1 MGSEKKPGNGIHSIK
16 TKLMIALTAVCVVPL
31 AAAIIISYIFST
43 TTAQDD
49 AESLNLKQA
58 EYVENDFIKTLDA
71 NVQSIKLIAAAQET
85 RDYLS
90 YAERTTPT
98 PDNPS
103 AATAAMSKFLKSVD
117 DNLADGNSTVLT
129 NSSGANIA
137 RSKGNFTNIA
147 EREYFKKAMA
157 GTTYVSDLSIS
168 KTTGARI
175 IVPAVPVY
183 DNDGKNVIGVVTRNY
198 DVNYLHDRLLEELN
212 DGQMIFIIDRS
223 GQVVATSVQ
232 PMTAEDS
239 IDMSGEKAY
248 SLASS
253 GNPEGSYL
261 NTYNGLK
268 YITSYVQEPLTGWVI
283 IVSTEYRVVMASAKR
298 SAMIVVI
305 LGIVMSLVAVGI
317 AIMFGNS
324 IGKPA
329 LQINGALARIAD
341 GRFRRITGF
350 ENRQDEF
357 GSIVAN
363 ANTLIDRLKGIV
375 TDIKGAASTVYDSS
389 VELADTADQISKT
402 ADDVSEA
409 VQEIAS
415 GATQQAD
422 EIQHATESIQVIS
435 GNIDHVSGNAQMLA
449 DTAKSMNRESLK
461 SQEELKELQNS
472 SVQMSQAIDKITQTV
487 SATSQA
493 VDRISQK
500 VEAINSIASQT
511 NLLALNASIEAA
523 RAGDAG
529 RGFAV
534 VAEEIGKLADDSAAS
549 ANEIKAE
556 MQVLLSDSQ
565 QAVQVADEVAKTTR
579 AQQQILS
586 NTVNSIQGLIDGVK
600 ATVTGVDEINKN
612 SAACNDSKAV
622 VVDAMNNLSAI
633 SEENAAASEETS
645 ASMQELN
652 ATVNT
657 LASSADSLKEISDT
671 LIREMEFFKD

>member
-1 MGSEKKPGNGIHSIK
+1 MGTHQKSGNGIHSIK
-16 TKLMIALTAVCVVPL
+16 TKLMITLAAVCIVPL
-31 AAAIIISYIFST
+31 TAAIIISYIFST
-43 TTAQDD
+43 STAQND

-58 EYVENDFIKTLDA
+58 EYVENDFIRTLDA
-71 NVQSIKLIAAAQET
+71 NIQAIKIVAAAQET
-85 RDYLS
+85 RDYIA
-90 YAERTTPT
+90 YASRTSIDPS
-98 PDNPS
+98 NPS
-103 AATAAMSKFLKSVD
+103 SALEAMAKLLKAVD
-117 DNLADGNSTVLT
+117 ENLADGNSTVLT
-129 NSSGANIA
+129 DINGANIA

-147 EREYFKKAMA
+147 EREYFLKAKT

-183 DNDGKNVIGVVTRNY
+183 NNDGNSVIGIVTRNY
-198 DVNYLHDRLLEELN
+198 DVNYLHEHLLGEMN
-212 DGQMIFIIDRS
+212 DGQMIFIIDRN
-223 GQVVATSVQ
+223 GQVVATTVQ
-232 PMTAEDS
+232 EMTAEDS
-239 IDMSGEKAY
+239 IDMSGERAF
-248 SLASS
+248 SFVTS
-253 GNPEGSYL
+253 GQKEGSYI
-261 NTYNGLK
+261 NIYEGKK
-268 YITSYVQEPLTGWVI
+268 YITSFVEEPLTGWI
-283 IVSTEYRVVMASAKR
+283 IMVSTEYNVVMASAKR
-298 SAMIVVI
+298 SAMIIVI
-305 LGIVMSLVAVGI
+305 LGIVMSVIAVSI
-317 AIMFGNS
+317 AVMFGNS

-350 ENRQDEF
+350 DDRKDEF
-357 GSIVAN
+357 GSIVPN
-363 ANTLIDRLKGIV
+363 TNTLIERLKEIV
-375 TDIKGAASTVYDSS
+375 ADIKGAASSVYDSS

-435 GNIDHVSGNAQMLA
+435 GNIDQVSGNAGMLA
-449 DTAKSMNRESLK
+449 DTAKEMNRESLK
-461 SQEELKELQNS
+461 SQDELKQLQAS
-472 SVQMSQAIDKITQTV
+472 SSQMSEAIDKITQTV

-493 VDRISQK
+493 VDRISKK

-556 MQVLLSDSQ
+556 MQVLLNDSQ
-565 QAVQVADEVAKTTR
+565 QAVSVADEVAKTTR
-579 AQQQILS
+579 SQQEILVH
-586 NTVNSIQGLIDGVK
+586 TVNSIQGLINGVK
-600 ATVTGVDEINKN
+600 ATVNGVDEINRN
-612 SAACNDSKAV
+612 SSACNDSKAV
-622 VVDAMNNLSAI
+622 VVDAMNNLSAS